1 MIFSSPEAFLVHVL
15 RAFEPY
21 LDRLVLVG
29 GFAVRLYEQH
39 PRAIPAATRILRT
52 FDADLATPARL
63 PVRGRPLAAL
73 AAAAGLQPD
82 FRGDRIPPVMRF
94 VFAPPSGTAEG
105 EEEYSVEFLTPLTGP
120 PVDRAGRVP
129 VTTDVQAGVTA
140 QRLRYLDLLLETPW
154 RVSLAGL
161 AGLEADREPMAVQVP
176 HPGCF
181 MLHKLLIAGE
191 RTREDRRA
199 KDMAYLYQVASM
211 FRRELPALAGEV
223 RVRMEGPAGWR
234 TWLGRARRQGEVLF
248 ATPASPGTESH
259 SSAES
264 APQMPPAAPQPRAH
278 RARPSAEAGRRN
290 PNRRAA
296 YRFRPRTHLGHR
308 SFFPDLLGGV
318 AQVLRGGSASDID
331 HPQHADLLEF
341 GSATPRL
348 AIPHSAFGNPHFCL
362 GGAGSGSA
370 PTPIPD
376 PPGP

>member
-1 MIFSSPEAFLVHVL
+1 MIFNSPEAFLVHVL

-94 VFAPPSGTAEG
+94 VFAPPSDTAES

-120 PVDRAGRVP
+120 PVDRTGRVT
-129 VTTDVQAGVTA
+129 VTSDVQTGVTA

-199 KDMAYLYQVASM
+199 KDMAYLYQVASL

-264 APQMPPAAPQPRAH
+264 APQMPPAAPPPRAH

-296 YRFRPRTHLGHR
+296 YRFRPPHTPWP
-308 SFFPDLLGGV
+308 SVIFPRP
-318 AQVLRGGSASDID
+318 AERRGSS
-331 HPQHADLLEF
+331 
-341 GSATPRL
+341 L
-348 AIPHSAFGNPHFCL
+348 ARR
-362 GGAGSGSA
+362 
-370 PTPIPD
+370 
-376 PPGP
+376 PGK